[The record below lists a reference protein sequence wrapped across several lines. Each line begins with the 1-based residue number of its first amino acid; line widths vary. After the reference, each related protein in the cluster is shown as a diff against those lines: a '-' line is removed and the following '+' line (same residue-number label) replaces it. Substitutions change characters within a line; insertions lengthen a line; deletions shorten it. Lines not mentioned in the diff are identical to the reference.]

1 VWKLY
6 TSLSIDALDSMFGHK
21 RLMRLFDFI
30 FIVDSMTLVVIT
42 FVFIFLL
49 QRQAVAEGA
58 DDDEEDLE
66 EIRARLA
73 KVRS

>member
-1 VWKLY
+1 MTL
-6 TSLSIDALDSMFGHK
+6 
-21 RLMRLFDFI
+21 
-30 FIVDSMTLVVIT
+30 MTLVGHV
-42 FVFIFLL
+42 L
-49 QRQAVAEGA
+49 QRQAVAEGVD

>member
-1 VWKLY
+1 MILV
-6 TSLSIDALDSMFGHK
+6 M
-21 RLMRLFDFI
+21 
-30 FIVDSMTLVVIT
+30 MTLVLHV
-42 FVFIFLL
+42 L
-49 QRQAVAEGA
+49 QRQAVAEGV

>member
-1 VWKLY
+1 MWKLY

-21 RLMRLFDFI
+21 RLMRLFDSI